1 MTVKTRKFWGLITQK
16 TTVLFIAAAV
26 MSVFALIWM
35 GLRLMQQDRT
45 LEVQQ
50 IEEKRE
56 VAADRIIASLEQAL
70 TIEERKLNDPQASD
84 LSTAPEDFFLVSMN
98 SEGIRVWPE
107 KTLLYYPL
115 VSSGYESPAQLF
127 AEAEKAEFQNN
138 NYTRAITL
146 LRPLSNSEDP
156 STRAGAKLRLARNQR
171 KAGRLDAALETY
183 GEIKNFDIKSNVTTS
198 GIPVDLVARR
208 AFCSLLEE
216 MGTDPDRLKEEVESL
231 YEDLGSRSWR
241 LDRASYIYYS
251 DLVKGWLGW
260 EPDSDIGPLALAD
273 AVVWLWE
280 NKESMGNME
289 QGITGRRSLSFYG
302 RAITVLW
309 QKSKDELTAIVA
321 GPLYQKSQWYDPLFK
336 SADFNSV
343 SVSLSDAEGTL
354 VYGKNKQEDIP
365 VTSRIGLVSGLPW
378 DINLVSA
385 NLDEELSQFAQR
397 RRLMMAGLGILALLV
412 IAVSYLISRAV
423 SRELAAARLQADFVS
438 AVSHEFRTPL
448 TSMRQFTEML
458 NEDDSL
464 PAEKRSVFYQ
474 AQARATNRLSRL
486 VESLLDFGR
495 MEAGARP
502 YRLELMDV
510 GRLVKT
516 VVEEFLQE
524 TGSDSSEIECVV
536 PDDGPIVKGDRAAL
550 DQALWNLLDNAV
562 KYSGENKKIQVE
574 VEEGDP
580 ITIRVQDQGFGIPS
594 SERSRVLRKFVRG
607 SNVSGRGI
615 KGTGIG
621 LAVVKHIVDAHEGK
635 LSIESEPG
643 QGSTFTIQLP
653 AGG

>member
-1 MTVKTRKFWGLITQK
+1 MKARRFWGRITQK
-16 TTVLFIAAAV
+16 TTVLFLAAAV

-35 GLRLMQQDRT
+35 GLRLVQQDRS

-50 IEEKRE
+50 IVEKRE
-56 VAADRIIASLEQAL
+56 AAADRIIAALEQTL
-70 TIEERKLNDPQASD
+70 TIEERKLDDPQASEFF
-84 LSTAPEDFFLVSMN
+84 PEQEDFFLVSMD

-107 KTLLYYPL
+107 KTLLYYP
-115 VSSGYESPAQLF
+115 VVPSGHEAPSQLF
-127 AEAEKAEFQNN
+127 TEAERAEFQDN

-146 LRPLSNSEDP
+146 LRPLSNSGDP
-156 STRAGAKLRLARNQR
+156 STRAAAQLRLARNLR
-171 KAGRLDAALETY
+171 TAGRLDAALETY
-183 GEIKNFDIKSNVTTS
+183 GEIKNFDIKSNVTLS
-198 GIPVDLVARR
+198 GVPVDLVARR
-208 AFCSLLEE
+208 AICVLLEQLDNQDQLQQE
-216 MGTDPDRLKEEVESL
+216 AASL
-231 YEDLGSRSWR
+231 FKDLRGRHWL
-241 LDRASYIYYS
+241 LDRASFLYYS
-251 DLVKGWLGW
+251 DQAKEWLGR
-260 EPDSDIGPLALAD
+260 EPDSEFEHKALAE

-280 NKESMGNME
+280 NRESIGNMD
-289 QGITGRRSLSFYG
+289 QKITGRRTLNLYG

-309 QKSKDELTAIVA
+309 QKSKDEIAAAVA
-321 GPLYQKSQWYDPLFK
+321 GPLYQKSQWLDPLFK
-336 SADFNSV
+336 RDVFNSI
-343 SVSLSDAEGTL
+343 SVSLYDSDGTQI
-354 VYGKNKQEDIP
+354 YGKKQPADIP
-365 VTSRIGLVSGLPW
+365 STFRAALVSGLPW
-378 DINLVSA
+378 DIKLVNA
-385 NLDEELSQFAQR
+385 NLEADQSQFAQR

-464 PAEKRSVFYQ
+464 PAEKRRVFYQ

-502 YRLELMDV
+502 YRLEPMDV

-516 VVEEFLQE
+516 IVEEFLQE
-524 TGSDSSEIECVV
+524 TGSVHSEIECVV
-536 PDDGPIVKGDRAAL
+536 PIESTQVKGDGDAL
-550 DQALWNLLDNAV
+550 AQALWNLLDNAV

-580 ITIRVQDQGFGIPS
+580 VIIRVRDQGFGIPS
-594 SERSRVLRKFVRG
+594 SERSRILRKFVRG
-607 SNVSGRGI
+607 SNANAQGI

-621 LAVVKHIVDAHEGK
+621 LAVVKHIVDAHGGK
-635 LSIESEPG
+635 ILIESEPG
-643 QGSTFTIQLP
+643 KGSTFTIQLP

>member
-1 MTVKTRKFWGLITQK
+1 MKTRKFWGLITQK
-16 TTVLFIAAAV
+16 TSVLFIAAAV

-35 GLRLMQQDRT
+35 GLRLVQQDRS

-50 IEEKRE
+50 IAEKRE
-56 VAADRIIASLEQAL
+56 AAADRIIAALEQTL
-70 TIEERKLNDPQASD
+70 TIEERKLDDPQASVF
-84 LSTAPEDFFLVSMN
+84 SPEQEDYFLVSMD

-107 KTLLYYPL
+107 KTLLYYPVVPSGHE
-115 VSSGYESPAQLF
+115 VSSRLF
-127 AEAEKAEFQNN
+127 TDAEKAEFQDNDYN
-138 NYTRAITL
+138 RAISL
-146 LRPLSNSEDP
+146 LRPLSGSEDP
-156 STRAGAKLRLARNQR
+156 STRAAAMLRLARNLR

-183 GEIKNFDIKSNVTTS
+183 GEIKNFDIKSNVTLS
-198 GIPVDLVARR
+198 GVPVDLVARR
-208 AFCSLLEE
+208 AICVLLEQL
-216 MGTDPDRLKEEVESL
+216 DNKDQLKLEAASL
-231 YEDLGSRSWR
+231 FKDLSSHKWR
-241 LDRASYIYYS
+241 LDRASFLYYS
-251 DLVKGWLGW
+251 DQAKEWLGR
-260 EPDSDIGPLALAD
+260 ELDSDFGPMALAD

-280 NKESMGNME
+280 NRETIGNME
-289 QGITGRRSLSFYG
+289 QRITGRRTLNLYG

-309 QKSKDELTAIVA
+309 QKSKDEIAAAVA
-321 GPLYQKSQWYDPLFK
+321 GPLYQQSQWLDPLFK
-336 SADFNSV
+336 RDVFNSV
-343 SVSLSDAEGTL
+343 SVSLFDTDGTQI
-354 VYGKNKQEDIP
+354 YGKIPPADIP
-365 VTSRIGLVSGLPW
+365 STYRAALVSGLPW
-378 DINLVSA
+378 DIKLVNA
-385 NLDEELSQFAQR
+385 NLEADQSQFAQR

-458 NEDDSL
+458 NEDDNL
-464 PAEKRSVFYQ
+464 PAEKRRTFYQ

-502 YRLELMDV
+502 YRLEPLDI
-510 GRLVKT
+510 GQLVKT

-524 TGSDSSEIECVV
+524 TGSVRSEMECVV
-536 PDDGPIVKGDRAAL
+536 PGEGTQVKGDKEAL
-550 DQALWNLLDNAV
+550 AQALWNLLDNAV

-580 ITIRVQDQGFGIPS
+580 VAIRVRDRGFGIPP
-594 SERSRVLRKFVRG
+594 SERSRILRKFVRG
-607 SNVSGRGI
+607 SNANVHGI

-621 LAVVKHIVDAHEGK
+621 LAVVKHIVDAHGGNI
-635 LSIESEPG
+635 LIESEPG

>member
-1 MTVKTRKFWGLITQK
+1 MKARRFWGRITQK
-16 TTVLFIAAAV
+16 TTVLFLAAAV

-35 GLRLMQQDRT
+35 GLRLVQQDRS

-50 IEEKRE
+50 IVEKRE
-56 VAADRIIASLEQAL
+56 AAADRIIAALEQTL
-70 TIEERKLNDPQASD
+70 TIEERKLDDPQASEFF
-84 LSTAPEDFFLVSMN
+84 PEQEDFFLVSMD

-107 KTLLYYPL
+107 KTLLYYP
-115 VSSGYESPAQLF
+115 VVPSGHEAPSQLF
-127 AEAEKAEFQNN
+127 TEAERAEFQDN

-146 LRPLSNSEDP
+146 LRPLSNSGDP
-156 STRAGAKLRLARNQR
+156 STRAAAQLRLARNLR

-183 GEIKNFDIKSNVTTS
+183 GEIKNFDIKSNVTLS
-198 GIPVDLVARR
+198 GVPVDLVARR
-208 AFCSLLEE
+208 AICVLLEQLDNQDQLQQE
-216 MGTDPDRLKEEVESL
+216 AASL
-231 YEDLGSRSWR
+231 FKDLRGRHWL
-241 LDRASYIYYS
+241 LDRASFLYYS
-251 DLVKGWLGW
+251 DQAKEWLGR
-260 EPDSDIGPLALAD
+260 EPDSEFEHKALAE

-280 NKESMGNME
+280 NRESIGNMD
-289 QGITGRRSLSFYG
+289 QKITGRRTLNLYG

-309 QKSKDELTAIVA
+309 QKSKDEIAAAVA
-321 GPLYQKSQWYDPLFK
+321 GPLYQKSQWLDPLFK
-336 SADFNSV
+336 RDVFNSI
-343 SVSLSDAEGTL
+343 SVSLYDSDGTQI
-354 VYGKNKQEDIP
+354 YGKKQPADIP
-365 VTSRIGLVSGLPW
+365 STFRAALVSGLPW
-378 DINLVSA
+378 DIKLVNA
-385 NLDEELSQFAQR
+385 NLEADQSQFAQR

-464 PAEKRSVFYQ
+464 PAEKRRVFYQ

-502 YRLELMDV
+502 YRLEPMDV

-516 VVEEFLQE
+516 IVEEFLQE
-524 TGSDSSEIECVV
+524 TGSVHSEIECVV
-536 PDDGPIVKGDRAAL
+536 PIESTQVKGDGDAL
-550 DQALWNLLDNAV
+550 AQALWNLLDNAV

-580 ITIRVQDQGFGIPS
+580 VIIRVRDQGFGIPS
-594 SERSRVLRKFVRG
+594 SERSRILRKFVRG
-607 SNVSGRGI
+607 SNANAQGI

-621 LAVVKHIVDAHEGK
+621 LAVVKHIVDAHGGK
-635 LSIESEPG
+635 ILIESEPG
-643 QGSTFTIQLP
+643 KGSTFTIQLP

>member
-1 MTVKTRKFWGLITQK
+1 
-16 TTVLFIAAAV
+16 

-35 GLRLMQQDRT
+35 GLRLVQQDRS

-50 IEEKRE
+50 IVEKRE
-56 VAADRIIASLEQAL
+56 AAADRIIAALEQTL
-70 TIEERKLNDPQASD
+70 TIEERKLDDPQASEFF
-84 LSTAPEDFFLVSMN
+84 PEQEDFFLVSMD

-107 KTLLYYPL
+107 KTLLYYP
-115 VSSGYESPAQLF
+115 VVPSGHEAPSQLF
-127 AEAEKAEFQNN
+127 TEAERAEFQDN

-146 LRPLSNSEDP
+146 LRPLSNSGDP
-156 STRAGAKLRLARNQR
+156 STRAAAQLRLARNLR

-183 GEIKNFDIKSNVTTS
+183 GEIKNFDIKSNVTLS
-198 GIPVDLVARR
+198 GVPVDLVARR
-208 AFCSLLEE
+208 AICVLLEQLDNQDQLQQE
-216 MGTDPDRLKEEVESL
+216 AASL
-231 YEDLGSRSWR
+231 FKDLRGRHWL
-241 LDRASYIYYS
+241 LDRASFLYYS
-251 DLVKGWLGW
+251 DQAKEWLGR
-260 EPDSDIGPLALAD
+260 EPDSEFEHKALAE

-280 NKESMGNME
+280 NRESIGNMD
-289 QGITGRRSLSFYG
+289 QKITGRRTLNLYG

-309 QKSKDELTAIVA
+309 QKSKDEIAAAVA
-321 GPLYQKSQWYDPLFK
+321 GPLYQKSQWLDPLFK
-336 SADFNSV
+336 RDVFNSI
-343 SVSLSDAEGTL
+343 SVSLYDSDGTQI
-354 VYGKNKQEDIP
+354 YGKKQPADIP
-365 VTSRIGLVSGLPW
+365 STFRAALVSGLPW
-378 DINLVSA
+378 DIKLVNA
-385 NLDEELSQFAQR
+385 NLEADQSQFAQR

-464 PAEKRSVFYQ
+464 PAEKRRVFYQ

-502 YRLELMDV
+502 YRLEPMDV

-516 VVEEFLQE
+516 IVEEFLQE
-524 TGSDSSEIECVV
+524 TGSVHSEIECVV
-536 PDDGPIVKGDRAAL
+536 PIESTQVKGDGDAL
-550 DQALWNLLDNAV
+550 AQALWNLLDNAV

-580 ITIRVQDQGFGIPS
+580 VIIRVRDQGFGIPS
-594 SERSRVLRKFVRG
+594 SERSRILRKFVRG
-607 SNVSGRGI
+607 SNANAQGI

-621 LAVVKHIVDAHEGK
+621 LAVVKHIVDAHGGK
-635 LSIESEPG
+635 ILIESEPG
-643 QGSTFTIQLP
+643 KGSTFTIQLP

>member
-1 MTVKTRKFWGLITQK
+1 
-16 TTVLFIAAAV
+16 
-26 MSVFALIWM
+26 
-35 GLRLMQQDRT
+35 
-45 LEVQQ
+45 
-50 IEEKRE
+50 
-56 VAADRIIASLEQAL
+56 LEQTL
-70 TIEERKLNDPQASD
+70 TIEERKLADPLTTN
-84 LSTAPEDFFLVSMN
+84 LSQKEDFFLVSID
-98 SEGIRVWPE
+98 SEGIRVQPE
-107 KTLLYYPL
+107 KTLLFYP
-115 VSSGYESPAQLF
+115 VIPSGHEAPPQLF
-127 AEAEKAEFQNN
+127 TEAERAEFQNN

-156 STRAGAKLRLARNQR
+156 SIRAGAKLRLARNQR
-171 KAGRLDAALETY
+171 KAGRLDVALETY
-183 GEIKNFDIKSNVTTS
+183 GEIKNFDFKSNVTIS
-198 GIPVDLVARR
+198 GISIDLVASR
-208 AFCSLLEE
+208 ARCVLLENLGNLDQLQLE
-216 MGTDPDRLKEEVESL
+216 AESL
-231 YEDLGSRSWR
+231 YEDLRGHKWN
-241 LDRASYIYYS
+241 LDRASYIYYT
-251 DLVKGWLGW
+251 DLTKEWLSR
-260 EPDSDIGPLALAD
+260 EPDSDSGPMALAD

-280 NKESMGNME
+280 NRESMGNME
-289 QGITGRRSLSFYG
+289 QGIAGRRSLSFYG

-321 GPLYQKSQWYDPLFK
+321 GPLYQKSQWYNPLFR
-336 SADFNSV
+336 SADFSSFN
-343 SVSLSDAEGTL
+343 VSLSDAEGTL
-354 VYGKNKQEDIP
+354 VYGKDKQEDIP
-365 VTSRIGLVSGLPW
+365 VTSRVALVTGLPW

-385 NLDEELSQFAQR
+385 NLDQELSQFAQR

-474 AQARATNRLSRL
+474 AQARATSRLSRL

-502 YRLELMDV
+502 YQLEPMDA
-510 GRLVKT
+510 GLLAKT
-516 VVEEFLQE
+516 VVKEFLQE
-524 TGSDSSEIECVV
+524 TGHDNTVIECVV
-536 PDDGPIVKGDRAAL
+536 PDKGPIVDGDREAL
-550 DQALWNLLDNAV
+550 VQALWNLLDNAL
-562 KYSGENKKIQVE
+562 KYSGEKKKIHVE

-580 ITIRVQDQGFGIPS
+580 VLIRIRDQGFGIPS
-594 SERSRVLRKFVRG
+594 SERSQIFRKFVRG
-607 SNVSGRGI
+607 SNASGFGI

-621 LAVVKHIVDAHEGK
+621 LAVVKHIVDAHGGK
-635 LSIESEPG
+635 ISIESESG

>member
-1 MTVKTRKFWGLITQK
+1 MKARRFWGLITQK
-16 TTVLFIAAAV
+16 TTVLFLAAAV

-35 GLRLMQQDRT
+35 GLRLVQQDRT

-56 VAADRIIASLEQAL
+56 AAADRIIAALEQTL
-70 TIEERKLNDPQASD
+70 TIEERKLDDPQASEF
-84 LSTAPEDFFLVSMN
+84 SPEQEDFFLVSMD
-98 SEGIRVWPE
+98 SEGVRVWPE
-107 KTLLYYPL
+107 KTLLYYP
-115 VSSGYESPAQLF
+115 VMPSGHEAPSQLF
-127 AEAEKAEFQNN
+127 TDAERAEFQDNDYN
-138 NYTRAITL
+138 RAISL
-146 LRPLSNSEDP
+146 LRPLSGSEDP
-156 STRAGAKLRLARNQR
+156 STRAAAMLRMARNMR

-183 GEIKNFDIKSNVTTS
+183 GEIKNFDIKSNVTSS
-198 GIPVDLVARR
+198 GVPVDLVARR

-216 MGTDPDRLKEEVESL
+216 MGADPDRLKEEAESL
-231 YEDLGSRSWR
+231 YEDLDNCRWR
-241 LDRASYIYYS
+241 LDRASYIYYT
-251 DLVKGWLGW
+251 DLTKEWLGR
-260 EPDSDIGPLALAD
+260 EPDSDFGPNALAD
-273 AVVWLWE
+273 AIVWLWE
-280 NKESMGNME
+280 NRESVGNME
-289 QGITGRRSLSFYG
+289 QGITGRQSLSFYD

-309 QKSKDELTAIVA
+309 QKSKDEIAAAVA
-321 GPLYQKSQWYDPLFK
+321 GPLYQKSQWLDPLFK
-336 SADFNSV
+336 RDVFNSV
-343 SVSLSDAEGTL
+343 SVSLFDSDGTL
-354 VYGKNKQEDIP
+354 IYGKKQPADIP
-365 VTSRIGLVSGLPW
+365 SMFRAALVSGLPW
-378 DINLVSA
+378 DIRLVNA
-385 NLDEELSQFAQR
+385 NLEADQSQFAQR

-458 NEDDSL
+458 NEDDNL
-464 PAEKRSVFYQ
+464 PAEKRRTFYQ
-474 AQARATNRLSRL
+474 AQARATSRLSRL

-502 YRLELMDV
+502 YRLEPLDV

-524 TGSDSSEIECVV
+524 TGSVHSEIECVV
-536 PDDGPIVKGDRAAL
+536 PIESTQVKGDGDAL
-550 DQALWNLLDNAV
+550 AQALWNLLDNAV

-580 ITIRVQDQGFGIPS
+580 VIIRVRDQGFGIPS
-594 SERSRVLRKFVRG
+594 SERSRILRKFVRG
-607 SNVSGRGI
+607 SNANAQGI

-621 LAVVKHIVDAHEGK
+621 LAVVKHIVDAHGGRI
-635 LSIESEPG
+635 LIESEPG